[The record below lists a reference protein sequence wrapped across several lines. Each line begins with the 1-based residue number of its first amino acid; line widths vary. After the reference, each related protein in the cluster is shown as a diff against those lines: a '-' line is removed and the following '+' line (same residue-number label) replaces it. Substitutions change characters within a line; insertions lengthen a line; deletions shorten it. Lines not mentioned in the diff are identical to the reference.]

1 MPAMIHTTERHPT
14 NTMTPLTM
22 DDFLSRSTWFYR
34 QDGHVCGPLT
44 EAGFS
49 ALVRMGYVKNEAMVW
64 QNGQAERAL
73 STMPDKRSLL
83 ASPFIDMPAL
93 VKPLVK
99 HAPVEAEIS
108 FENPPSLFGRTAA
121 LFIDS
126 FLIGVMSVVLI
137 VLIIPFMFGSGLS
150 ISLWTILACWFGT
163 ASLYF
168 SLSESGAHGA
178 TLGKRLLGLR
188 VVSEAKKPVG
198 LLRGLWRG
206 VLKTAS
212 IVIWPIAGV
221 VALNS
226 KDKKAMHDMLAK
238 TRVVR
243 R

>member
-1 MPAMIHTTERHPT
+1 MMPTTEH
-14 NTMTPLTM
+14 NQIQTMTPLSM
-22 DDFLSRSTWFYR
+22 DDFLPTATWFYR
-34 QDGHVCGPLT
+34 QEARVCGPLT
-44 EAGFS
+44 EVGFA

-64 QNGQAERAL
+64 QNGQTERAL
-73 STMPDKRSLL
+73 SSLPEMVALL
-83 ASPFIDMPAL
+83 ADPFAGMPAL
-93 VKPLVK
+93 AKPVVKPV
-99 HAPVEAEIS
+99 PIEAAIS
-108 FENPPSLFGRTAA
+108 FEHPPSLFGRAAA
-121 LFIDS
+121 LFVDS

-150 ISLWTILACWFGT
+150 NSLWAMLACWFGT

-178 TLGKRLLGLR
+178 TLGKRLLELR

-198 LLRGLWRG
+198 FLRGLWRG

-212 IVIWPIAGV
+212 IIIWPIAGV

-226 KDKKAMHDMLAK
+226 KDKKAMHDMLAN